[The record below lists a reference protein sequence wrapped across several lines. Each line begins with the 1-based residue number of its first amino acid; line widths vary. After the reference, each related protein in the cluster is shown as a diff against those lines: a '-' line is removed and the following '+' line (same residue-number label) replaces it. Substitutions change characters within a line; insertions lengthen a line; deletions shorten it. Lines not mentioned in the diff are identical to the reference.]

1 MKEALSVI
9 AEVTSSDRI
18 RKFLETGVDRMYDVP
33 SCSFIA
39 HGYAA
44 GDASQ
49 SSSPEMPRGL
59 NQLGNTCYLNSLL
72 QASWVSCLY
81 SVSADVLVP
90 LQYLYT
96 IKDLREAITPFA
108 DSGDEKVLDDSKFTD
123 DDLKRHRVG
132 GRLVTRREIARSKKC
147 TSPSAYSYASY
158 SRLLIVVHQLANL
171 FWNLE
176 YCEVPSVTPSIDLA
190 KLALVTSQDEEE
202 DDISRP
208 GTEGS
213 NDTDATLV
221 EDVPSRSAYDP
232 PSPSPL
238 ASPTESV
245 LGKRH
250 RGLDDMDVDV
260 RSSPYET
267 AKDYETEAQTS
278 AVVESVASSSKLQ
291 MDRPDVEHSEVLMDV
306 TESQPSKVPPPLPK
320 RPRPNDD
327 SVMMFGA

>member
-1 MKEALSVI
+1 M
-9 AEVTSSDRI
+9 
-18 RKFLETGVDRMYDVP
+18 
-33 SCSFIA
+33 
-39 HGYAA
+39 
-44 GDASQ
+44 
-49 SSSPEMPRGL
+49 
-59 NQLGNTCYLNSLL
+59 
-72 QASWVSCLY
+72 
-81 SVSADVLVP
+81 
-90 LQYLYT
+90 
-96 IKDLREAITPFA
+96 
-108 DSGDEKVLDDSKFTD
+108 DDSKFTD

-147 TSPSAYSYASY
+147 TFLPVSCHALYERFS
-158 SRLLIVVHQLANL
+158 LVVHQLANL

-176 YCEVPSVTPSIDLA
+176 YCEVPSVTPSIELA

-250 RGLDDMDVDV
+250 RSSDEMDVDV

-267 AKDYETEAQTS
+267 AKDHDTEAQAS
-278 AVVESVASSSKLQ
+278 AVVQSIASSSKLQ
-291 MDRPDVEHSEVLMDV
+291 MDPPNAEHSEVLMEV
-306 TESQPSKVPPPLPK
+306 TESQPSKAPPPLPK
-320 RPRPNDD
+320 RPRPSDD

>member
-1 MKEALSVI
+1 MCVTLSVL
-9 AEVTSSDRI
+9 V
-18 RKFLETGVDRMYDVP
+18 
-33 SCSFIA
+33 FI
-39 HGYAA
+39 
-44 GDASQ
+44 
-49 SSSPEMPRGL
+49 
-59 NQLGNTCYLNSLL
+59 
-72 QASWVSCLY
+72 
-81 SVSADVLVP
+81 
-90 LQYLYT
+90 
-96 IKDLREAITPFA
+96 DLTN
-108 DSGDEKVLDDSKFTD
+108 DCV
-123 DDLKRHRVG
+123 
-132 GRLVTRREIARSKKC
+132 
-147 TSPSAYSYASY
+147 
-158 SRLLIVVHQLANL
+158 VVHQLANL

-221 EDVPSRSAYDP
+221 EDVPTRSTYDP

-250 RGLDDMDVDV
+250 RGSDEMDVDV

-267 AKDYETEAQTS
+267 AKDHQSEAQTS
-278 AVVESVASSSKLQ
+278 AVIESVASSSKLQ
-291 MDRPDVEHSEVLMDV
+291 MDRPDVERPEVLIDAA
-306 TESQPSKVPPPLPK
+306 ESQPSKAPPPLPK

-327 SVMMFGA
+327 SVMMFGAQASTRRRPASECIAGRQHDVSECMDNCIFQIETALLDFQEMAGAEDDKTSIIKRYVEPCHMCTAC